1 MQALKQFRRVF
12 LVVFL
17 AGIFCCHPLY
27 SQCSDKGEVFV
38 QFDLNIPGVSDEM
51 LFPEFWLQNV
61 ADQDQV
67 IVTGA
72 EIERYNRKGFAE
84 CEMLVDLRHFPAA
97 MAGEQLR
104 QSIEKVSVRPQKKRY
119 LKGEEVGEEYYVALE
134 NLLNLDNLR
143 SLTEVQFGIT
153 VKRTEMRAFPTY
165 DRVFSEPDDFE
176 SDMFIET
183 ALYPAEPLAIL
194 HASRD
199 GKWLFAQAYNY
210 RAWLPAQDVAFTNR
224 RELFDYLDA
233 EKFLVVTGK
242 GVFTGYNPLRP
253 EISELQLD
261 MGARIPLADKSEFQ
275 FNIDGQ
281 HPAGNYV
288 VKLPARGEDGKLEF
302 RIGLIARSEDV
313 RVGYMPLTRRN
324 IITQAFKFLGQR
336 YGWGGMFNT
345 RDCSAFIMDI
355 YRSMG
360 VLVPR
365 NSGEQGKLAIG
376 IMHEF
381 TKEMTLEER
390 KAVFDSLPAGTP
402 IYMAGHAMLYLGRYK
417 DDYYIIHDFAGFRI
431 PDAEGNLVRSTA
443 RCVFVTPLLVTYLS
457 DGRKYMEGIYSARE
471 FVLPD
476 AGGKKR

>member
-1 MQALKQFRRVF
+1 MQAFKQFRSVF
-12 LVVFL
+12 FVVFL
-17 AGIFCCHPLY
+17 AGVFCCHPLY
-27 SQCSDKGEVFV
+27 SQCSDRGEVFV

-61 ADQDQV
+61 ADQDQ
-67 IVTGA
+67 IVMTSD

-84 CEMLVDLRHFPAA
+84 CEMLMDLRHFPAA

-104 QSIEKVSVRPQKKRY
+104 QSIEKVSARPQKKRY
-119 LKGEEVGEEYYVALE
+119 LKGEEVSEEYYVALE
-134 NLLNLDNLR
+134 NLLNIDNIR
-143 SLTEVQFGIT
+143 SLTEVQFAIT

-183 ALYPAEPLAIL
+183 ALYPAEPLAVL
-194 HASRD
+194 HTSRD

-210 RAWLPAQDVAFTNR
+210 RAWLPAQDVAFTGR

-261 MGARIPLADKSEFQ
+261 MGARIPLADRSEFQ

-313 RVGYMPLTRRN
+313 RVGYMPLTRKN

-365 NSGEQGKLAIG
+365 NSGE
-376 IMHEF
+376 
-381 TKEMTLEER
+381 
-390 KAVFDSLPAGTP
+390 
-402 IYMAGHAMLYLGRYK
+402 
-417 DDYYIIHDFAGFRI
+417 
-431 PDAEGNLVRSTA
+431 
-443 RCVFVTPLLVTYLS
+443 
-457 DGRKYMEGIYSARE
+457 
-471 FVLPD
+471 
-476 AGGKKR
+476 